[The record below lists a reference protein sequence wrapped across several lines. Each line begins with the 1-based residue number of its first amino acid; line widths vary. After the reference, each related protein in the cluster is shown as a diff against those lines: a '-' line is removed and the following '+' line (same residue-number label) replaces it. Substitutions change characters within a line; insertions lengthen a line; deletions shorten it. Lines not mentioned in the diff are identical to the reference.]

1 MMMVVGDSVD
11 IFDTGDIFDTDVDKI
26 DIVTTFNLNL
36 EKVDIVEAI
45 SKTQLSIKNARQKCE
60 LYYRNKNNNSH
71 ATFPEMIENDV
82 SNILHT
88 KEIHLKKS

>member
-1 MMMVVGDSVD
+1 MVVGDSVD

-26 DIVTTFNLNL
+26 DIVTTFNLNF

-60 LYYRNKNNNSH
+60 LYYIFRK
-71 ATFPEMIENDV
+71 TTLLIRQRK
-82 SNILHT
+82 LHGLYQT
-88 KEIHLKKS
+88 VMLCG